1 MILLLQELVKQRKSN
16 PLLTLTIYRGI
27 VSYGI
32 SSKIYF
38 SVASKM
44 NQRQMKSW
52 GRLLTKGL
60 ANFSKVIEI
69 FKSLV
74 THDDIPKSSDNLSV
88 FDHFV
93 GLTFGTVLLRM
104 LWFHN
109 EVLLYFTRTSTNII
123 QCYLDKLFSWYHG
136 TSALFVL
143 SYATSTHAPSHSHS
157 NSQKQPFRSV
167 IRKMCSENMH

>member
-74 THDDIPKSSDNLSV
+74 THDDIPKCSHFNSLSANP
-88 FDHFV
+88 
-93 GLTFGTVLLRM
+93 TKWSNVLRQ
-104 LWFHN
+104 F
-109 EVLLYFTRTSTNII
+109 ECV
-123 QCYLDKLFSWYHG
+123 
-136 TSALFVL
+136 
-143 SYATSTHAPSHSHS
+143 
-157 NSQKQPFRSV
+157 
-167 IRKMCSENMH
+167 

>member
-1 MILLLQELVKQRKSN
+1 MILLLQELVRQRKSN

-104 LWFHN
+104 L
-109 EVLLYFTRTSTNII
+109 
-123 QCYLDKLFSWYHG
+123 
-136 TSALFVL
+136 
-143 SYATSTHAPSHSHS
+143 
-157 NSQKQPFRSV
+157 
-167 IRKMCSENMH
+167 